1 MLVHVLLNLA
11 GRHGFVTEMTWQ
23 YSSKYLL
30 VDQAKYLLA
39 LENAENPCRN
49 VEAFSESV
57 Q

>member
-1 MLVHVLLNLA
+1 MIVHALVNLA
-11 GRHGFVTEMTWQ
+11 GRHGFVTEVAWQ

-39 LENAENPCRN
+39 LENAENSCRN